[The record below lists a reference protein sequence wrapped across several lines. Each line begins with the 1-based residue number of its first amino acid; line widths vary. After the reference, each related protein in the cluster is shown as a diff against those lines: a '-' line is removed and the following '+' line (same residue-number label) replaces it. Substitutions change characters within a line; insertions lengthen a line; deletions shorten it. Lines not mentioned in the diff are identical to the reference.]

1 MSVRDAISAGMLAL
15 LGATAASADCNLS
28 SDPSAAIRPVSIK
41 DTNLILSMSMMPK
54 MIHLDYATATA
65 KGGCHVGQFAVGS
78 VSYDLFG
85 SDDKGRSRRAVPS
98 KAGEPAAIMVP
109 IVDVMKAI
117 EASKQ
122 GKSAPSE
129 GYMLATVDKDKL
141 VGWQLY
147 SGMPNQTTLLH
158 DMAAILNGEGKP
170 IFENQGDKTSLF
182 VPK

>member
-1 MSVRDAISAGMLAL
+1 
-15 LGATAASADCNLS
+15 
-28 SDPSAAIRPVSIK
+28 
-41 DTNLILSMSMMPK
+41 
-54 MIHLDYATATA
+54 
-65 KGGCHVGQFAVGS
+65 
-78 VSYDLFG
+78 
-85 SDDKGRSRRAVPS
+85 
-98 KAGEPAAIMVP
+98 MVP

-170 IFENQGDKTSLF
+170 IFENQGNKTSLF